1 MPAGQTAAVYDY
13 RGGVDSTDEEYMVM
27 GAICANCTAAAHT
40 IDMDGSVDT
49 TTGTPSAQ
57 QRSLVAFTME
67 LAAVGDDVSFVGRRR
82 VQ

>member
-1 MPAGQTAAVYDY
+1 MPAYATGETVTVSGTA
-13 RGGVDSTDEEYMVM
+13 
-27 GAICANCTAAAHT
+27 

-57 QRSLVAFTME
+57 QRSLVAFTLE

>member
-1 MPAGQTAAVYDY
+1 MVI
-13 RGGVDSTDEEYMVM
+13 STSVTNM
-27 GAICANCTAAAHT
+27 TAAAHT
-40 IDMDGSVDT
+40 VDLDGSVDT

-57 QRSLVAFTME
+57 QRSLVAFTLE